1 MIKGSSI
8 FIGGIIFVFIGII
21 LIMIGSVMQS
31 SSSKTGEVHT
41 GGVILIGPIP
51 IIFGNDKSLII
62 AGIIFA
68 IIIMVLW
75 YLLFYR
81 TASY

>member
-1 MIKGSSI
+1 MNANLLII
-8 FIGGIIFVFIGII
+8 AGIIVIFLGII
-21 LIMIGSVMQS
+21 IILVGTALQS
-31 SSSKTGEVHT
+31 TSKNEEVHT

-62 AGIIFA
+62 GAMVFA
-68 IIIMVLW
+68 VVIMVLW

-81 TASY
+81 GGT

>member
-1 MIKGSSI
+1 MIKASSI
-8 FIGGIIFVFIGII
+8 LISGIIFVFIGII
-21 LIMIGSVMQS
+21 LLMIGSVLQS
-31 SSSKTGEVHT
+31 TSKSGNVHT

-62 AGIIFA
+62 FGVIFA

-75 YLLFYR
+75 YILFYR
-81 TASY
+81 TAS